1 MSASRSFSVT
11 LTDDLAA
18 LVREKVAAGEYA
30 SASEVIS
37 DGLAALRDRDQA
49 VEDWLTA
56 RVGPAYDRMMR
67 DPSGAIAADD
77 LRRLLSEGSA
87 STEAGR

>member
-11 LTDDLAA
+11 LTDDLAD

>member
-11 LTDDLAA
+11 LTDDLAN

-37 DGLAALRDRDQA
+37 DGLAALRERDRA

-56 RVGPAYDRMMR
+56 RVGPAYDRMMQ
-67 DPSGAIAADD
+67 DPSAAIPADD

-87 STEAGR
+87 GTEAGR